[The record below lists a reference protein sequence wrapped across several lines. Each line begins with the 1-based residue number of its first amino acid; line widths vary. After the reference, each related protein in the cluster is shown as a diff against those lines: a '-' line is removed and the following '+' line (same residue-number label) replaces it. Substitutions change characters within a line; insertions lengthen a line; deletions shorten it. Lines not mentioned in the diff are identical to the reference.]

1 MAVRRLGKRHQLLY
15 YRRMMD
21 RLWLATLV
29 LGMVMFGVWFGAGR
43 FFIELQRPF
52 DIIVLAG
59 AATVTAFA
67 LFAFLVRKMA
77 YVQAATDHLRVVTP
91 FLRLKI
97 SYRRLRTTHPAE
109 FHQLFPPQKAKWAQ
123 RKFLEPFYGKTV
135 LLVELTAF
143 PIKQGLLRLYLPPTM
158 FSPQSKGL
166 VFVVKDWMALSTEI
180 DSYHGSW
187 RQGGGTHTRPRTPSP
202 YGILQSVKKK

>member
-1 MAVRRLGKRHQLLY
+1 MAVQRLGKHHLLLP

-29 LGMVMFGVWFGAGR
+29 LGLVMFGVWLGAGK
-43 FFIELQRPF
+43 FFIELQYPF
-52 DIIVLAG
+52 DIVVLAG

-67 LFAFLVRKMA
+67 LFAFLTRNMA

-109 FHQLFPPQKAKWAQ
+109 FQQLFPRQKAKWAQ

-143 PIKQGLLRLYLPPTM
+143 PIKQSLLRLYLPPTM

-180 DSYHGSW
+180 DSHSGAW
-187 RQGGGTHTRPRTPSP
+187 RQGGGTKPRTPSP
-202 YGILQSVKKK
+202 YGILQSLKKK